1 MNMHRLDLAI
11 SLILIY
17 ILLTSINPGAEVGND
32 AIDDLAAL
40 NHLILNVYVDDAGKC
55 LVNGYIEDPGSLA
68 FLNSSE
74 YTYEEDNRQLYAI
87 TNALTSKSKDSWKA
101 SLESAGRSDECRII
115 FYLPEGAKLNG
126 VNSSAGLTYQ
136 VYAANRSVVVEA
148 QGHDIMNPVV
158 DIEYTLQLE
167 DKSLAGTDME
177 SGSAGGSSYL
187 TAAMLILLFSVFCLL
202 IFLRWPGYRSTKQK
216 KSSRSIAPVLDSKAP
231 GPEQLDPSFL
241 LVQQSMADPYQAAL
255 ALIDSDG
262 DEGGGGDG
270 GGGDGDASGKGS
282 DRMQECSVAYVQDER
297 QEEETELDRV
307 IYAVMDTLTDKEQA
321 IIKGL
326 LQHGGSMTQRDISYE
341 MDISKSSLSGI
352 LTSMEKRKLITKSG
366 KGRTNVIELSERFLN
381 NKERS

>member
-17 ILLTSINPGAEVGND
+17 ILLISINPGAEVGND

-216 KSSRSIAPVLDSKAP
+216 KSSRPIAPVLDSKAP
-231 GPEQLDPSFL
+231 GPEQLDLSSL
-241 LVQQSMADPYQAAL
+241 LVQQSMADPNQAAS
-255 ALIDSDG
+255 ALIDSD
-262 DEGGGGDG
+262 DDGDG
-270 GGGDGDASGKGS
+270 GDGDGDASGKGS
-282 DRMQECSVAYVQDER
+282 DRMQECSVAYLQDER

-341 MDISKSSLSGI
+341 MNISKSSLSGI
-352 LTSMEKRKLITKSG
+352 LTSMERRKLITKSG

>member
-17 ILLTSINPGAEVGND
+17 ILLISINPGAEVGND

-136 VYAANRSVVVEA
+136 VYAANRSVVVEV
-148 QGHDIMNPVV
+148 QGHDIMKPVV

-216 KSSRSIAPVLDSKAP
+216 KSSRPIAPVLDSKAP
-231 GPEQLDPSFL
+231 GPEQLDLSSL
-241 LVQQSMADPYQAAL
+241 LVQQSMADPNQAAS
-255 ALIDSDG
+255 ALIDSD
-262 DEGGGGDG
+262 DDGDG
-270 GGGDGDASGKGS
+270 GDGDGDASGKGS
-282 DRMQECSVAYVQDER
+282 DRMQECSVAYLQDER

-326 LQHGGSMTQRDISYE
+326 LQNGGSMTQRDISYE

-381 NKERS
+381 NKEQS

>member
-1 MNMHRLDLAI
+1 MHRPDLAI

-17 ILLTSINPGAEVGND
+17 ILLISINSGAEVGND

-68 FLNSSE
+68 FLNSSD

-167 DKSLAGTDME
+167 DKLLAGTDMK

-187 TAAMLILLFSVFCLL
+187 TAVMLILFFSVFCLL

-241 LVQQSMADPYQAAL
+241 LVQQSMADPNQTAS

-262 DEGGGGDG
+262 D
-270 GGGDGDASGKGS
+270 GGDGDASGKGS

-341 MDISKSSLSGI
+341 MNISKSSLSGI
-352 LTSMEKRKLITKSG
+352 LTSMERRKLITKSG